1 MSTTEQTTTPDLRAL
16 AQQVAAARVEHAAV
30 KEYLDELRSAWEQ
43 EHAELINAAKA
54 AGERVKAAEDALRTA
69 ALDHLHETGDKK
81 PLPGV
86 SIRLVNDY
94 LYDDATAGRWALD
107 HAPEAVEVKH
117 AKLRAALNA
126 LRKNGQLPDWAEEV
140 TVEQVTLAADLSMHL
155 RRVDGSTEADE
166 IEAMFARQA
175 EANVAAQQ
183 RLVRESVEA
192 A

>member
-1 MSTTEQTTTPDLRAL
+1 MTTTEQTVDAGAPNLRAL
-16 AQQVAAARVEHAAV
+16 AQEVAAARVEASAIR
-30 KEYLDELRSAWEQ
+30 EYLDELRTAWEQ
-43 EHAELINAAKA
+43 EHADLINAAKA

-69 ALDHLHETGDKK
+69 ALDHLRETGDKK

-86 SIRLVNDY
+86 SIRIVTDY
-94 LYDDATAGRWALD
+94 RYEPAVAGRWAFD

-155 RRVDGSTEADE
+155 RRGDGTTEADE
-166 IEAMFARQA
+166 I
-175 EANVAAQQ
+175 AATFT
-183 RLVRESVEA
+183 EA
-192 A
+192 AA